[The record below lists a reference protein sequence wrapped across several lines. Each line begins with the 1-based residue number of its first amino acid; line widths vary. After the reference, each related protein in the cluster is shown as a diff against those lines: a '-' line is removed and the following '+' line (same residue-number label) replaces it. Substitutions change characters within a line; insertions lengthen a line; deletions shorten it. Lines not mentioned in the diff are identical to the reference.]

1 MEAKKYF
8 DKNVSTTPQK
18 IRSEFDV
25 ENFKTRQGFEKSLRV
40 RLTEWKKARWILNET
55 KLECFFHVFYAN
67 DDFEI
72 FFLIF
77 FSTGAVISNN
87 IFQFFAFFRVLSLF
101 WVFLW
106 KNGTSGVCT
115 ARHRSHCLPGEGSS
129 KSAQN
134 VSRGS
139 GCIPDGRQ
147 ELELDVQNYAT
158 PVRKRFKNDSFST
171 FEPVKILLWNEI
183 KNVVKGLKILFDN
196 ERPLNLLKR
205 T

>member
-1 MEAKKYF
+1 MKRNWSVF
-8 DKNVSTTPQK
+8 FTFSM
-18 IRSEFDV
+18 
-25 ENFKTRQGFEKSLRV
+25 
-40 RLTEWKKARWILNET
+40 LTMIL
-55 KLECFFHVFYAN
+55 K
-67 DDFEI
+67 
-72 FFLIF
+72 F
-77 FSTGAVISNN
+77 FSHLFFNRRCDLEQYFS
-87 IFQFFAFFRVLSLF
+87 IFCIFSRPLSFFG
-101 WVFLW
+101 FLW

-158 PVRKRFKNDSFST
+158 PVRKRFKNNSFST

>member
-1 MEAKKYF
+1 MKRNWSVF
-8 DKNVSTTPQK
+8 FTFSM
-18 IRSEFDV
+18 
-25 ENFKTRQGFEKSLRV
+25 
-40 RLTEWKKARWILNET
+40 LTMIL
-55 KLECFFHVFYAN
+55 KFFFSSFFQQALWSRT
-67 DDFEI
+67 I
-72 FFLIF
+72 FFNFLH
-77 FSTGAVISNN
+77 
-87 IFQFFAFFRVLSLF
+87 FFASSLF
-101 WVFLW
+101 FGFFLW